1 MRDYPEPPLSAPRAV
16 RRTFVRAD
24 LQILRAIFPRG
35 AALSRILGVTPGD
48 LAAWDAG
55 AVPAPELEVRLRV
68 LTITVRDLAVALLPG
83 AIPSWMEAPEVH
95 SGLSPADL
103 LRSGRY
109 ENLAFM
115 VAETL
120 QGDVYS

>member
-1 MRDYPEPPLSAPRAV
+1 
-16 RRTFVRAD
+16 
-24 LQILRAIFPRG
+24 
-35 AALSRILGVTPGD
+35 
-48 LAAWDAG
+48 
-55 AVPAPELEVRLRV
+55 
-68 LTITVRDLAVALLPG
+68 
-83 AIPSWMEAPEVH
+83 MEAPEVH